1 MTDTNTGATHSFFD
15 EFMDTR
21 TPGALPSDFEC
32 YMLDAILAMQ
42 ADAPANEQED
52 KPLEATP
59 PPSSPLLQ
67 QPASALTYTAGLAAD
82 KMFPVPLLKCPL
94 PAFVSF
100 AQRYNL
106 HPNLVVALRAARR
119 RKTNRKSQRITRN
132 RRASADKQQANL
144 ESDDEGDCNELDC
157 GSVYAQLVAVSN
169 AIMTSTE

>member
-42 ADAPANEQED
+42 ADAPANKQED

-94 PAFVSF
+94 SIFVAFTD
-100 AQRYNL
+100 AYRI
-106 HPNLVVALRAARR
+106 HPDIVKALQAARR
-119 RKTNRKSQRITRN
+119 RKVNRKCKRVSRCK
-132 RRASADKQQANL
+132 RAQKIHKLVDV
-144 ESDDEGDCNELDC
+144 ESDNEGECTTINGPAMFMKLM
-157 GSVYAQLVAVSN
+157 AVP
-169 AIMTSTE
+169 AALIKP